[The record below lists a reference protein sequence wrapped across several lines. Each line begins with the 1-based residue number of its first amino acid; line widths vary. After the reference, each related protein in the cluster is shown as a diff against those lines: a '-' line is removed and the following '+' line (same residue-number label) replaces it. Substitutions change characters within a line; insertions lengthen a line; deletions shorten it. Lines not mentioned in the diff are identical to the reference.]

1 LKHIRPPS
9 LAHNLQEGSP
19 KAFLPEAPV
28 SIHETVAD
36 AQVDVQTGSK
46 DALTASFGIAQQAPA
61 NVNVTHPLDNLAYAW
76 AKRVLDLAIAVP
88 ALVVLSPLLA
98 IVAVIIRLDSDGSAL
113 FRQIRLG
120 LDGKPFSIFKFRT
133 MTVQENGDVIRQASR
148 NDARVTRPGR
158 FLRTSSIDELPQLLN
173 VIRGEMSII
182 GPRPHA
188 RAHDEMF
195 AKLIDCYTQ
204 RQGVKPGITGWAQV
218 HGLRGETPT
227 TDAMRARVDYDIWY
241 VHNANF
247 ALDIEILFRT
257 VAEIF
262 RSGNAY

>member
-1 LKHIRPPS
+1 M
-9 LAHNLQEGSP
+9 
-19 KAFLPEAPV
+19 
-28 SIHETVAD
+28 SIHETIGD
-36 AQVDVQTGSK
+36 AAVDVRHGSN
-46 DALTASFGIAQQAPA
+46 DALTASFGIAQHAAPA

-76 AKRVLDLAIAVP
+76 AKRVLDLAIAIP
-88 ALVVLSPLLA
+88 ALVILSPLLA
-98 IVAVIIRLDSDGSAL
+98 VVAALIRMDSPGPAL
-113 FRQIRLG
+113 FRQVRLG
-120 LDGKPFSIFKFRT
+120 LNGKPFNIFKFRT
-133 MTVQENGDVIRQASR
+133 MTVQENGDDVRQACR

-227 TDAMRARVDYDIWY
+227 VDAMRARVDYDIWY